1 VFDKSEADAA
11 FTRGKYEL
19 AARLYHEGARDGDA
33 YASQSYAYCLMHG
46 FGVARDVLEAK
57 SFYAFARNLEGGE
70 ASYNLAMIY
79 LHGIG
84 RAKNFAKAYECM
96 KDSANLG
103 CIEAQ
108 LYLGMAYTSGCMFEP
123 DVIEIETIPAH
134 KPVYRR
140 YDRLLEGEFF
150 YDEDEEAARYAAIKQ
165 DARSA
170 FLWFQ
175 TAARH
180 DSTYVEE
187 LSAKGKYLY
196 AKCYADG
203 LGTDFDRER
212 TARLMLLAGAAGSP
226 EALDY
231 IAEHGITYETVL
243 ADVKLRQL
251 SSGKKGG
258 WYGKNHRG

>member
-1 VFDKSEADAA
+1 MFDKAEADAA
-11 FTRGKYEL
+11 FIKEEYEL
-19 AARLYHEGARDGDA
+19 AARLYHEGARGGDA

-46 FGVARDVLEAK
+46 LGVERDALEAK
-57 SFYAFARNLEGGE
+57 SFYAYARNLEGGE
-70 ASYNLAMIY
+70 AAYNLAMIY
-79 LHGIG
+79 LHGVG
-84 RAKNFAKAYECM
+84 RAKNFVKAYEYM

-134 KPVYRR
+134 KPVYRQ
-140 YDRLLEGEFF
+140 YDRLLDGEAFF
-150 YDEDEEAARYAAIKQ
+150 DEEEEAARYSAIKQ

-212 TARLMLLAGAAGSP
+212 TARLMLLAGAAGSS

-231 IAEHGITYETVL
+231 IAEHGITYESVL
-243 ADVKLRQL
+243 ADINRRKL
-251 SSGKKGG
+251 SSGRK
-258 WYGKNHRG
+258 

>member
-1 VFDKSEADAA
+1 MFDKAEADAA
-11 FTRGKYEL
+11 FIKEEYEL
-19 AARLYHEGARDGDA
+19 AARLYHEGAREGDA

-46 FGVARDVLEAK
+46 LGVERDPLEAK
-57 SFYAFARNLEGGE
+57 SFYAYARNLEGGE
-70 ASYNLAMIY
+70 AAYNLAMIY
-79 LHGIG
+79 LHGVG
-84 RAKNFAKAYECM
+84 RAKNFVKAYEYM

-123 DVIEIETIPAH
+123 DVIEIETRPAH
-134 KPVYRR
+134 RPVYRR
-140 YDRLLEGEFF
+140 YDGLLDGESFF
-150 YDEDEEAARYAAIKQ
+150 DEEEEAARYSAIKQ

-212 TARLMLLAGAAGSP
+212 TARLMLLAGAAGSS

-231 IAEHGITYETVL
+231 IAEHGISYESVL
-243 ADVKLRQL
+243 ADINRRKL
-251 SSGKKGG
+251 SSGRK
-258 WYGKNHRG
+258 